1 MCKFQLLVPEGE
13 KKDVWWQENN
23 RDNRIYR
30 EGHFELYDSSDDVC
44 IKFGEFN
51 KVQQLRNGEICVKTL
66 TPKTKVA
73 KFDGSDYPEV
83 EYVEQIKLEP
93 NHLMDYSYIG
103 CLIIISSSFCYS

>member
-1 MCKFQLLVPEGE
+1 MILHIHFFLLFSREFQLLVPEDE
-13 KKDVWWQENN
+13 KKGVWWQENN

-30 EGHFELYDSSDDVC
+30 EGRFVLYDSSNDDC

-51 KVQQLRNGEICVKTL
+51 KVQQLRNGEICVKTV

-73 KFDGSDYPEV
+73 KFDGSDDPEV
-83 EYVEQIKLEP
+83 DYVEQISLGE

-103 CLIIISSSFCYS
+103 S